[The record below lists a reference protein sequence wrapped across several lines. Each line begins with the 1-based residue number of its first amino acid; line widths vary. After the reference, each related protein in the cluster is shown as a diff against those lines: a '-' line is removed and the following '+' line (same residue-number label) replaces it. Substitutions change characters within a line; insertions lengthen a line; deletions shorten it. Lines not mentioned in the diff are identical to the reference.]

1 MISSKFQAFRK
12 RLGTGLN
19 FLCSSLAT
27 VTLLLGMVLALVPIT
42 FAQGT
47 GAISGY
53 VRDSAGAS
61 VKGASVTAE
70 MSEQH
75 VKRTGETGSDGYFNF
90 INMPPGHYT
99 VTVAAPGFET
109 ESITNVEL
117 TVSQNLRL
125 DAQLKVGQVQ
135 TQVSVVSAG
144 TIVDTTSSALSTL
157 IDDDRVVDLPL
168 NGRNVMGLA
177 ELVPGVTNV
186 SAPEMLSDSRQGPEM
201 SVNGSLPN
209 ATVYT
214 FDGAYFENPSR
225 NTGMNLPPPD
235 AVGQFRML
243 TTNFPAEYGHSSGAQ
258 VDVVSRAGTN
268 HFHGAAWEF
277 WRNSDMNA

>member
-1 MISSKFQAFRK
+1 MTSNMLHFQAFRTQ
-12 RLGTGLN
+12 LGIGRN
-19 FLCSSLAT
+19 IRCSSLAA
-27 VTLLLGMVLALVPIT
+27 VTFLFGLVLALVPGT

-53 VRDSAGAS
+53 VRDTAGAS
-61 VKGASVTAE
+61 VRGASVTAE
-70 MSEQH
+70 MSERRLT
-75 VKRTGETGSDGYFNF
+75 RTGQTDADGFYNF
-90 INMPPGHYT
+90 IDVPPGHYT
-99 VTVAAPGFET
+99 VTVKAPGFET
-109 ESITNVEL
+109 ESLTGVEL

-135 TQVSVVSAG
+135 TQVSVVSTG

-157 IDDDRVVDLPL
+157 IDDSRVVDLPL

-177 ELVPGVTNV
+177 ALVPGVTGV

-235 AVGQFRML
+235 AIGQFRML
-243 TTNFPAEYGHSSGAQ
+243 TTNFPAEYGHSTGAQ
-258 VDVVSRAGTN
+258 IEVVSRAGTN
-268 HFHGAAWEF
+268 QFHGAAW
-277 WRNSDMNA
+277 